1 VLDTDIVV
9 DALRDFT
16 LAIDYLEDVEQQG
29 DLRISRPTQMEL
41 LVGCRN
47 RAELQ
52 RLERF
57 LRRFT
62 MLDLTESI
70 GQSAVALL
78 RQYRLSHG
86 LLIIDALCSDSPCP
100 WGNALYEECAPLPHD
115 PRLTSDTAIL
125 QDALCRRLVLSQ
137 RCARVG
143 FTCPHIFWRVT
154 HGLLYGQR
162 GLRPGDE
169 GDLQPGP
176 LLQLWRY
183 TGPWR

>member
-1 VLDTDIVV
+1 MLDTDIVV

-41 LVGCRN
+41 IVGCRN

-52 RLERF
+52 RLGRF

-86 LLIIDALCSDSPCP
+86 LLIIDALIAAT
-100 WGNALYEECAPLPHD
+100 ALAHGETLYTKNVHHFRMIPG
-115 PRLTSDTAIL
+115 L
-125 QDALCRRLVLSQ
+125 QV
-137 RCARVG
+137 
-143 FTCPHIFWRVT
+143 I
-154 HGLLYGQR
+154 
-162 GLRPGDE
+162 RP
-169 GDLQPGP
+169 
-176 LLQLWRY
+176 Y
-183 TGPWR
+183 

>member
-1 VLDTDIVV
+1 MPPGYVKCGSVSGVTVLDTDIVV

-16 LAIDYLEDVEQQG
+16 LAIDYLEDAGQQG

-41 LVGCRN
+41 IVGCRN

-86 LLIIDALCSDSPCP
+86 LLIIDALIAAT
-100 WGNALYEECAPLPHD
+100 ALAHEE
-115 PRLTSDTAIL
+115 T
-125 QDALCRRLVLSQ
+125 
-137 RCARVG
+137 
-143 FTCPHIFWRVT
+143 
-154 HGLLYGQR
+154 LYTKNVR
-162 GLRPGDE
+162 HFHMIPGLRVIRP
-169 GDLQPGP
+169 
-176 LLQLWRY
+176 Y
-183 TGPWR
+183 

>member
-1 VLDTDIVV
+1 MLDTDIVV

-16 LAIDYLEDVEQQG
+16 LAIDYLEDIEQQG
-29 DLRISRPTQMEL
+29 GLRISRPTQMEL

-62 MLDLTESI
+62 MLDLIESI

-86 LLIIDALCSDSPCP
+86 LLIIDALIAATVLAH
-100 WGNALYEECAPLPHD
+100 GETLYTKNVRHFRMIPDL
-115 PRLTSDTAIL
+115 RAI
-125 QDALCRRLVLSQ
+125 
-137 RCARVG
+137 
-143 FTCPHIFWRVT
+143 
-154 HGLLYGQR
+154 
-162 GLRPGDE
+162 RP
-169 GDLQPGP
+169 
-176 LLQLWRY
+176 Y
-183 TGPWR
+183 

>member
-1 VLDTDIVV
+1 VSGVTVLDTDIVV

-52 RLERF
+52 PLGRF

-62 MLDLTESI
+62 MIELTESI

-78 RQYRLSHG
+78 SQYRLSHG
-86 LLIIDALCSDSPCP
+86 LLIIDALIAAT
-100 WGNALYEECAPLPHD
+100 ALA
-115 PRLTSDTAIL
+115 
-125 QDALCRRLVLSQ
+125 
-137 RCARVG
+137 
-143 FTCPHIFWRVT
+143 
-154 HGLLYGQR
+154 HGETLYTKNVR
-162 GLRPGDE
+162 HFRMIPGLRVIRP
-169 GDLQPGP
+169 
-176 LLQLWRY
+176 Y
-183 TGPWR
+183 

>member
-1 VLDTDIVV
+1 MRNSKHSLPVQRPSCASGSKRRRYGKTRLLACGRIARTWKTVPPGCVKCGSASGVTVLDTDIVV

-16 LAIDYLEDVEQQG
+16 LAIDCLEDVEQQG
-29 DLRISRPTQMEL
+29 DLRISRSTQMEL

-78 RQYRLSHG
+78 RQYRLS
-86 LLIIDALCSDSPCP
+86 
-100 WGNALYEECAPLPHD
+100 
-115 PRLTSDTAIL
+115 
-125 QDALCRRLVLSQ
+125 
-137 RCARVG
+137 
-143 FTCPHIFWRVT
+143 
-154 HGLLYGQR
+154 YG
-162 GLRPGDE
+162 
-169 GDLQPGP
+169 
-176 LLQLWRY
+176 
-183 TGPWR
+183 